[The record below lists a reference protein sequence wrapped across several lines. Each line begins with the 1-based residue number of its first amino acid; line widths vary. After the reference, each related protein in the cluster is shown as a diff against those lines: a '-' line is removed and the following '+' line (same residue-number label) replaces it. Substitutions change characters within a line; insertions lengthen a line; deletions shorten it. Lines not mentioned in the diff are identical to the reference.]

1 MVTVM
6 IHVRTGQFAVVVDGR
21 RYEFNPC
28 FAAMAKIGS
37 DRELVEYFATV
48 HGGKYPQ
55 RLPTDTDLR
64 NRILA
69 RCYGELVQT
78 SIHVLKCCSE
88 CETGQLLGEC
98 GFTPSGK
105 LRLKPGLMPTSD
117 VITLAQHCMFHGLI
131 GDGPEENTSE
141 IQEGEYKPTFDV
153 LDFVYSAVA
162 HLGLSESEAWGMTM
176 TGYRAAV
183 RAKMPKEAINKQKR
197 PNVLLDKKAYDEGMR
212 EAMEVL
218 KRIKNHEQE
227 KAR

>member
-1 MVTVM
+1 MVKTM
-6 IHVRTGQFAVVVDGR
+6 IHVRTGQFAAVVDGK
-21 RYEFNPC
+21 RYVFNPC

-55 RLPTDTDLR
+55 RLPTDADLR

-88 CETGQLLGEC
+88 CEIGPLL
-98 GFTPSGK
+98 GK
-105 LRLKPGLMPTSD
+105 LRLRPGLMPTSD
-117 VITLAQHCMFHGLI
+117 VITLAQHCMYHGLI
-131 GDGPEENTSE
+131 GDGPEEDAGE
-141 IQEGEYKPTFDV
+141 IREGEYKPTFNV
-153 LDFVYSAVA
+153 LEFVYSAVA
-162 HLGLSESEAWGMTM
+162 HLGLSESEAWNMTM

-183 RAKMPKEAINKQKR
+183 RAKTLPDERNERSKPNVHINKR
-197 PNVLLDKKAYDEGMR
+197 AYDEQM
-212 EAMEVL
+212 EAAKKALERM
-218 KRIKNHEQE
+218 KNREQE

>member
-1 MVTVM
+1 M

-55 RLPTDTDLR
+55 RLPTDPDLR
-64 NRILA
+64 NRIMA

-78 SIHVLKCCSE
+78 SIHILKCCSDD
-88 CETGQLLGEC
+88 ETGPLLGEC
-98 GFTPSGK
+98 WFTPSGK
-105 LRLKPGLMPTSD
+105 LRLKPGIMPVDD
-117 VITLAQHCMFHGLI
+117 VITLAQHCMYHGLI
-131 GDGPEENTSE
+131 GDGTEEDAGTT
-141 IQEGEYKPTFDV
+141 QDGEYKPTFDV
-153 LDFVYSAVA
+153 LEFVYSAVA
-162 HLGLSESEAWGMTM
+162 HLGLSEAEAWNMTM

-183 RAKMPKEAINKQKR
+183 RAKTPQEARNKQKR

-227 KAR
+227 KAL

>member
-1 MVTVM
+1 M
-6 IHVRTGQFAVVVDGR
+6 IHVRTGQFAAVVNGR
-21 RYEFNPC
+21 RYVFNPC

-88 CETGQLLGEC
+88 CEIGPLLGEC
-98 GFTPSGK
+98 SFTPSGK

-117 VITLAQHCMFHGLI
+117 VITLAQHCMYHGLI
-131 GDGPEENTSE
+131 GDGPEEDTGTT
-141 IQEGEYKPTFDV
+141 QDGEYKPTFDI
-153 LDFVYSAVA
+153 LEYVYSAVA

-183 RAKMPKEAINKQKR
+183 RAKTPPDERNEVSKPNVHINKRDYEEQMGAAKMVLELMKKR
-197 PNVLLDKKAYDEGMR
+197 
-212 EAMEVL
+212 
-218 KRIKNHEQE
+218 EQE

>member
-1 MVTVM
+1 M

-21 RYEFNPC
+21 RYDFNPC

-55 RLPTDTDLR
+55 RLPTDSDLR
-64 NRILA
+64 NRIMA
-69 RCYGELVQT
+69 RCYGEIVQT

-88 CETGQLLGEC
+88 DETWPLLGEC
-98 GFTPSGK
+98 WFTPSGK
-105 LRLKPGLMPTSD
+105 LRLKPGLMPTDD
-117 VITLAQHCMFHGLI
+117 VITLAQHCMYHGLI
-131 GDGPEENTSE
+131 GDGPEEYAGE
-141 IQEGEYKPTFDV
+141 IREGEYKPTFDV
-153 LDFVYSAVA
+153 LEFVYSAVA
-162 HLGLSESEAWGMTM
+162 HLGLSESEAWNMTM
-176 TGYRAAV
+176 TGYMAAV
-183 RAKMPKEAINKQKR
+183 RAKTPQEARNKQKR

>member
-1 MVTVM
+1 M

-48 HGGKYPQ
+48 HGGRYP
-55 RLPTDTDLR
+55 RRMPMDSDLR

-78 SIHVLKCCSE
+78 SIHILKCCSE
-88 CETGQLLGEC
+88 CEIGQLLGEC
-98 GFTPSGK
+98 SFTPSGK
-105 LRLKPGLMPTSD
+105 LRLKPGLIPTSD

-131 GDGPEENTSE
+131 GDGTEEDTGEN
-141 IQEGEYKPTFDV
+141 QDGEYKPTFDI
-153 LDFVYSAVA
+153 LEYVYSAVA

-183 RAKMPKEAINKQKR
+183 RAKTPPDERNEKRKPNVHINKR
-197 PNVLLDKKAYDEGMR
+197 DYDEQM
-212 EAMEVL
+212 EAAKRVL
-218 KRIKNHEQE
+218 ELMKKREQE
-227 KAR
+227 KARN